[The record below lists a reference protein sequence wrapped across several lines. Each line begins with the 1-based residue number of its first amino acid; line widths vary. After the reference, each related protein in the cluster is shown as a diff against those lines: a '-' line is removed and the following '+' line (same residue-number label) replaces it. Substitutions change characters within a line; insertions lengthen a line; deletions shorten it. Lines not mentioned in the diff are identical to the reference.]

1 MSPLDAFFATWS
13 RARQTF
19 GQGAPAAGTP
29 FDGSAALRRLQ
40 TDVATAGP
48 GPHWSGAAADAYG
61 AANAEHAEVL
71 GKLAALDSRLSAE
84 VDHSAQVVNRGR
96 DELEKVRS
104 WVVSAAASVP
114 DNEAGRT
121 MLMPIVSTGLGRLSE
136 VITTYNGQLNAIGAT
151 IARLGAE
158 YASLSPQRFGPTPTG

>member
-1 MSPLDAFFATWS
+1 VSPLDAFFATWS
-13 RARQTF
+13 QARQTF
-19 GQGAPAAGTP
+19 GQGAPTGGAH

-40 TDVATAGP
+40 THVATAAP

-71 GKLAALDSRLSAE
+71 GKLASLDSRLSAE
-84 VDHSAQVVNRGR
+84 VDRSAQIVSRGR

-114 DNEAGRT
+114 DNEAGQT
-121 MLMPIVSTGLGRLSE
+121 MLMSIVSKGLGRLSE
-136 VITTYNGQLNAIGAT
+136 LMTTYNDQLNVIGAT
-151 IARLGAE
+151 IARIGAE
-158 YASLSPQRFGPTPTG
+158 YASLRTQRFGPTPTG